1 MGDGRGACQV
11 PNLKRLGVND
21 GSAFCACGRADL
33 LAAYI
38 WGNNQ
43 PEAAGLISPP
53 WDKLAHLTW
62 YATLAGFLV
71 LGLGRRAWLWVL
83 VGTLLLA
90 GWDEWHQFDQPG
102 RSPGIDDWLADAL
115 GALAGVAVVWMM
127 GVPRK
132 CSCLK

>member
-1 MGDGRGACQV
+1 MTAPRFALV
-11 PNLKRLGVND
+11 AALI
-21 GSAFCACGRADL
+21 L

-62 YATLAGFLV
+62 YATLAGLLV

-83 VGTLLLA
+83 VAHCCWRGGMSGINLTCRGA
-90 GWDEWHQFDQPG
+90 HPASTTGWRMRWAF
-102 RSPGIDDWLADAL
+102 
-115 GALAGVAVVWMM
+115 
-127 GVPRK
+127 
-132 CSCLK
+132 